1 MIFLFSLTVAVL
13 FGAGAFLML
22 KRDLIRVVGGVILL
36 SNAVNLFIMS
46 AGLTRG
52 RAPIYPFPQGTA
64 LSDPLV
70 QALTL
75 TAIVISFGLSAL
87 LLTLVYRVA
96 TGYEVVQTGDD
107 EPLLAAAQDE
117 AANAGAPE
125 PDRERGVA

>member
-1 MIFLFSLTVAVL
+1 MIFLLSLTVAVL

-52 RAPIYPFPQGTA
+52 RAPIYPFPPGTA
-64 LSDPLV
+64 VSDPLV

-75 TAIVISFGLSAL
+75 TAIVISFGLAAL

-96 TGYEVVQTGDD
+96 TGYEVVRAGDD
-107 EPLLAAAQDE
+107 EPLLAAAQEE
-117 AANAGAPE
+117 AANAGAPG
-125 PDRERGVA
+125 PGRDRGVA